1 MRKISNSNVL
11 AFSSLAP
18 ENELTSDLPEMSR
31 IKESNFIDFHE
42 NFILDIAEYFTT
54 VHSKLE

>member
-18 ENELTSDLPEMSR
+18 ENESSDLPEMSR

-54 VHSKLE
+54 VHLK